1 MWVFLLSQVG
11 VAGFYGRCG
20 SGDAAWNV
28 FSVNLQSLSHLTNA
42 WGGGGGRR
50 NLMVVLTLL
59 VRKSTPKSRS
69 VNPVTETSKSM
80 KIAKVVNDK

>member
-1 MWVFLLSQVG
+1 M
-11 VAGFYGRCG
+11 AGFYGRGG

-42 WGGGGGRR
+42 CGGGGGRQ

-59 VRKSTPKSRS
+59 ARKSILARKSAPKSRS